1 MLKWK
6 TYFDL
11 LSTQQ
16 RRLWVFEHVYLKP
29 FDKYFKAAWCLFTS
43 SCFQNKHK
51 LWQNGSSN
59 SVNDSAYIYC
69 ICVVVMQSRLTRSK
83 PIIIAQIKPI
93 RMNMIVIRTRVDI
106 TISVCQMINYLR
118 STNSL
123 INLETG
129 LDVLSYSAHMDP
141 LFLGSEHILIFNS
154 R

>member
-29 FDKYFKAAWCLFTS
+29 FDKYFKAAWCLLTS

-59 SVNDSAYIYC
+59 SGNDSAYLVYLFI
-69 ICVVVMQSRLTRSK
+69 VMRSRLTRHK
-83 PIIIAQIKPI
+83 PIITQIKPI

-106 TISVCQMINYLR
+106 TISVCQMINYRR

-141 LFLGSEHILIFNS
+141 LFLGSEHILIFNG